1 MSVEATAGQPQPLFM
16 SGNEAVAWGARL
28 ARPHVIA
35 AYPITPQT
43 VVIERLA
50 EWVAEGKLDT
60 EFLHVESE
68 HSALSA
74 CMGASALGARTFTA
88 TSSQGLLYMAECL
101 QYASGGRFPIVMM
114 NANRALA
121 LPWNIYG
128 DQQDSLAVL
137 SSGWIQIYIE
147 DAQEALDMT
156 IQGFAIAEHAEV
168 LTPVMLNL
176 DGFVLT
182 HTYEPVDVPTQA
194 DVDAF
199 LPAFRTP
206 SKMSLEAPTSMGFTA
221 GPAHYTEFKVQQHRA
236 ILRAERVASEIDQE
250 FGRRF
255 GRSYGGAVVPYRCE
269 GADVVLV
276 TLGSVAGIVR
286 ETVDRL
292 RARGVAA
299 GMLKLR
305 LMRPFPE
312 REIVQALSTARFVGV
327 LEKDVSFGHQGAV
340 FSDVS
345 SALAGSAARPA
356 LLNFVAGL
364 GGRDISRGDVEQMF
378 DQLQCATVLPPVER
392 VRFVGVQETSN
403 G

>member
-1 MSVEATAGQPQPLFM
+1 MPSNFLASNVQSHFI

-50 EWVAEGKLDT
+50 EWVSDGQLAS

-74 CMGASALGARTFTA
+74 CMGASALGARSFTA
-88 TSSQGLLYMAECL
+88 SSSQGLLYMAECL
-101 QYASGGRFPIVMM
+101 HYASGGRFPIVMM

-128 DQQDSLAVL
+128 DQQDSLALL

-156 IQGFAIAEHAEV
+156 IQAFAIAEHADV

-182 HTYEPVDVPTQA
+182 HTYEPVQIPAQE

-199 LPAFRTP
+199 LPPFRAVC
-206 SKMSLEAPTSMGFTA
+206 KMDLDAPTNMGFTA

-236 ILRAERVASEIDQE
+236 MLEATRVGAEVDAE

-255 GRSYGGAVVPYRCE
+255 GRSYGGAVTSYRCE
-269 GADVVLV
+269 DAEVVLV
-276 TLGSVAGIVR
+276 TLGSVAGTVR
-286 ETVDRL
+286 DAVDGL
-292 RARGVAA
+292 RDRGVAV

-305 LMRPFPE
+305 FMRPFPAH
-312 REIVQALSTARFVGV
+312 EIAQALIGARVVGV
-327 LEKDVSFGHQGAV
+327 LEKDVSFGSAGAV
-340 FSDVS
+340 FSEVAS
-345 SALAGSAARPA
+345 TLAGAANRPV

-364 GGRDISRGDVEQMF
+364 GGRDISRADVEQMF
-378 DQLQCATVLPPVER
+378 AELIAATTQPHER
-392 VRFVGVQETSN
+392 VRFVNVQETN
-403 G
+403 NV

>member
-1 MSVEATAGQPQPLFM
+1 LNAQSHFI

-50 EWVAEGKLDT
+50 EWVAEGQLDS

-74 CMGASALGARTFTA
+74 CMGASALGARSFTA
-88 TSSQGLLYMAECL
+88 SSSQGLLYMAECL
-101 QYASGGRFPIVMM
+101 HYASGGRFPIVMM

-128 DQQDSLAVL
+128 DQQDSLAML

-156 IQGFAIAEHAEV
+156 IQAFAIAEHTDV

-182 HTYEPVDVPTQA
+182 HTYEPVQIPAQEQ
-194 DVDAF
+194 VDAF
-199 LPAFRTP
+199 LPPFRAV
-206 SKMSLEAPTSMGFTA
+206 SKMDLDAPANMGFTA

-236 ILRAERVASEIDQE
+236 MLEATRVAAEVDAE

-255 GRSYGGAVVPYRCE
+255 GRSYGGAVTAYRCKDAE
-269 GADVVLV
+269 VVLV
-276 TLGSVAGIVR
+276 TLGSVAGTVR
-286 ETVDRL
+286 DAVDGL
-292 RARGVAA
+292 RGRGVAV

-305 LMRPFPE
+305 FMRPFPAHD
-312 REIVQALSTARFVGV
+312 IAQVLSGVRAVGV
-327 LEKDVSFGHQGAV
+327 LEKDVSFGHAGAV
-340 FSDVS
+340 FTEVA
-345 SALAGSAARPA
+345 SALAGAENRPV

-364 GGRDISRGDVEQMF
+364 GGRDISRADVEQLVVDLMAETI
-378 DQLQCATVLPPVER
+378 QPSER
-392 VRFVGVQETSN
+392 VRFVNVQETN
-403 G
+403 NV

>member
-1 MSVEATAGQPQPLFM
+1 MPSSSLVSNVHPHFI

-50 EWVAEGKLDT
+50 EWVSEGQLDS

-74 CMGASALGARTFTA
+74 CMGASALGARSFTA

-101 QYASGGRFPIVMM
+101 HYASGGRFPIVMM

-128 DQQDSLAVL
+128 DQQDSLALL

-156 IQGFAIAEHAEV
+156 IQAFAIAEHSDV

-182 HTYEPVDVPTQA
+182 HTYEPVQIPSQE

-199 LPAFRTP
+199 LPPFYPA
-206 SKMSLEAPTSMGFTA
+206 SKMDLEAPTNMGFTA

-236 ILRAERVASEIDQE
+236 MLEATRVAVDVDDE

-255 GRSYGGAVVPYRCE
+255 GRSYGGAVTAYRCE
-269 GADVVLV
+269 GAEVVLV
-276 TLGSVAGIVR
+276 TLGSVAGTVR
-286 ETVDRL
+286 DAVGVL
-292 RARGVAA
+292 RNRGVAV

-305 LMRPFPE
+305 FMRPFPTRKIE
-312 REIVQALSTARFVGV
+312 KALASARAIGV
-327 LEKDVSFGHQGAV
+327 LEKDVSFGHAGAV
-340 FSDVS
+340 FTEVA
-345 SALAGSAARPA
+345 SALAGVATRPV
-356 LLNFVAGL
+356 LVNFVAGL
-364 GGRDISRGDVEQMF
+364 GGRDISRADVEQMF
-378 DQLQCATVLPPVER
+378 TELSAATTQPSER
-392 VRFVGVQETSN
+392 VRFVNVQETN
-403 G
+403 NV

>member
-1 MSVEATAGQPQPLFM
+1 MPSNSLASNTQSHFI

-43 VVIERLA
+43 IVIERLA
-50 EWVAEGKLDT
+50 EWVSDGQLAS

-74 CMGASALGARTFTA
+74 CMGASALGARSFTA
-88 TSSQGLLYMAECL
+88 SSSQGLLYMAECL
-101 QYASGGRFPIVMM
+101 HYASGGRFPIVMM

-128 DQQDSLAVL
+128 DQQDSLALL

-156 IQGFAIAEHAEV
+156 IQAFAIAEHADV

-182 HTYEPVDVPTQA
+182 HTYEPVQIPAQE

-199 LPAFRTP
+199 LLPFRAV
-206 SKMSLEAPTSMGFTA
+206 SKMDLDAPTNMGFTA

-236 ILRAERVASEIDQE
+236 MLEVTRVAVEVDTE

-255 GRSYGGAVVPYRCE
+255 GRSYGGAVTPYRCE
-269 GADVVLV
+269 DAEVVLV
-276 TLGSVAGIVR
+276 TLGSVAGTVR
-286 ETVDRL
+286 DAVDGL
-292 RARGVAA
+292 RGRGVAV

-305 LMRPFPE
+305 FMRPFPAH
-312 REIVQALSTARFVGV
+312 EIALALIGVRTVGV
-327 LEKDVSFGHQGAV
+327 LEKDVSFGSAGAV
-340 FSDVS
+340 FSEVAS
-345 SALAGSAARPA
+345 TLAGAANRTV

-364 GGRDISRGDVEQMF
+364 GGRDISRADVEQMF
-378 DQLQCATVLPPVER
+378 ADLIAATTQPRER
-392 VRFVGVQETSN
+392 VRFVNVQDTN
-403 G
+403 NV

>member
-1 MSVEATAGQPQPLFM
+1 MSASVPALRGQPIFI

-50 EWVAEGKLDT
+50 EWVSEGQLAS

-74 CMGASALGARTFTA
+74 CMGASALGARSFTA

-101 QYASGGRFPIVMM
+101 HYASGGRFPIVMM

-156 IQGFAIAEHAEV
+156 IQAFAIAEHINV
-168 LTPVMLNL
+168 LTPVMINL

-182 HTYEPVDVPTQA
+182 HTYEPVEVPAQE

-199 LPAFRTP
+199 LPPFHTP
-206 SKMSLEAPTSMGFTA
+206 SKMDLEAPTNMGFTA

-236 ILRAERVASEIDQE
+236 MLEATHVAVEVDNA

-255 GRSYGGAVVPYRCE
+255 GRSYGGAVTAYRCE
-269 GADVVLV
+269 DAEVVLV

-286 ETVDRL
+286 DTVDEL
-292 RARGVAA
+292 RARGVAV

-305 LMRPFPE
+305 FMRPFPAYE
-312 REIVQALSTARFVGV
+312 VVRALATTRAVGV
-327 LEKDVSFGHQGAV
+327 LEKDVSFGHAGAV
-340 FSDVS
+340 FTEVASV
-345 SALAGSAARPA
+345 LAGEANRPV

-364 GGRDISRGDVEQMF
+364 GGRDISRADVEQMIAELRTTPI
-378 DQLQCATVLPPVER
+378 QPRER
-392 VRFVGVQETSN
+392 VRFVNVQEPRD

>member
-1 MSVEATAGQPQPLFM
+1 
-16 SGNEAVAWGARL
+16 
-28 ARPHVIA
+28 
-35 AYPITPQT
+35 
-43 VVIERLA
+43 
-50 EWVAEGKLDT
+50 
-60 EFLHVESE
+60 
-68 HSALSA
+68 
-74 CMGASALGARTFTA
+74 
-88 TSSQGLLYMAECL
+88 
-101 QYASGGRFPIVMM
+101 
-114 NANRALA
+114 
-121 LPWNIYG
+121 
-128 DQQDSLAVL
+128 
-137 SSGWIQIYIE
+137 
-147 DAQEALDMT
+147 
-156 IQGFAIAEHAEV
+156 
-168 LTPVMLNL
+168 VMLNL

-182 HTYEPVDVPTQA
+182 HTYEPVDVPAQA

-199 LPAFRTP
+199 LPPFRTP

-236 ILRAERVASEIDQE
+236 ILRAERVASDVDQE

-312 REIVQALSTARFVGV
+312 REIVQALSTARSVGV

-340 FSDVS
+340 FSEVS

-364 GGRDISRGDVEQMF
+364 GGRDISRNDVEQMF
-378 DQLQCATVLPPVER
+378 VELQSATVRPPDAR
-392 VRFVGVQETSN
+392 VRFVNLQEN
-403 G
+403 GNG

>member
-1 MSVEATAGQPQPLFM
+1 MPSSSLASNVHPHFI

-50 EWVAEGKLDT
+50 DWVSEGQLDS

-74 CMGASALGARTFTA
+74 CMGASALGARSFTA

-101 QYASGGRFPIVMM
+101 HYASGGRFPIVMM

-128 DQQDSLAVL
+128 DQQDSLAML

-156 IQGFAIAEHAEV
+156 IQAFAIAEHPDV

-182 HTYEPVDVPTQA
+182 HTYEPVQIPAQD

-199 LPAFRTP
+199 LPPFHTA
-206 SKMSLEAPTSMGFTA
+206 SKMALEAPTNMGFTA

-236 ILRAERVASEIDQE
+236 LLEATRVAAEVDKE
-250 FGRRF
+250 FGRCF
-255 GRSYGGAVVPYRCE
+255 GRSYGGAVTAYRCE
-269 GADVVLV
+269 GAEVVLV
-276 TLGSVAGIVR
+276 TLGSVAGTVR
-286 ETVDRL
+286 DAVDVL
-292 RARGVAA
+292 RGRGVAV

-305 LMRPFPE
+305 FMRPFPA
-312 REIVQALSTARFVGV
+312 REIEEALARVRAVGV
-327 LEKDVSFGHQGAV
+327 LEKDVSFGHAGAV
-340 FSDVS
+340 FTEVA
-345 SALAGSAARPA
+345 SALAGVATRPV
-356 LLNFVAGL
+356 LVNFVAGL
-364 GGRDISRGDVEQMF
+364 GGRDISRADVEQIF
-378 DQLQCATVLPPVER
+378 AELSAATTQPRER
-392 VRFVGVQETSN
+392 VRFVNVQETN
-403 G
+403 NV

>member
-1 MSVEATAGQPQPLFM
+1 MHAEATVPKTPLQFI

-50 EWVAEGKLDT
+50 EWVAEGKLDS

-74 CMGASALGARTFTA
+74 CMGASALGARSFTA

-101 QYASGGRFPIVMM
+101 HYASGGRFPIVMM

-128 DQQDSLAVL
+128 DQQDSLALL
-137 SSGWIQIYIE
+137 SSGWIQIYVE

-156 IQGFAIAEHAEV
+156 LQAFAIAEHAEV

-182 HTYEPVDVPTQA
+182 HTYEPVDVPTQQQA
-194 DVDAF
+194 DAF
-199 LPAFRTP
+199 LPPLSTP
-206 SKMSLEAPTSMGFTA
+206 SKMDLDAPVNMGFTA
-221 GPAHYTEFKVQQHRA
+221 GPAHYTEFKVQQHQA
-236 ILRAERVASEIDQE
+236 MLRALRVAVEVDQQFGHH
-250 FGRRF
+250 FGRN
-255 GRSYGGAVVPYRCE
+255 YGGPVTAYRCE
-269 GADVVLV
+269 DAELVLV
-276 TLGSVAGIVR
+276 TLGSVAGVVR
-286 ETVDRL
+286 ETVDGL
-292 RARGVAA
+292 RKRGVAA

-305 LMRPFPE
+305 FMRPFPE
-312 REIVQALSTARFVGV
+312 REIVQALSAARSVGV
-327 LEKDVSFGHQGAV
+327 LEKDVSFGHEGAV
-340 FSDVS
+340 FSEVA
-345 SALAGSAARPA
+345 SALTGSATRPK

-364 GGRDISRGDVEQMF
+364 GGRDISRSDLEQMF
-378 DQLQCATVLPPVER
+378 DELQASLVAPPLDR
-392 VRFVGVQETSN
+392 VRFIGVQENSH

>member
-1 MSVEATAGQPQPLFM
+1 MTEGLSAEPKFL

-50 EWVAEGKLDT
+50 DWVAEGSLKS

-101 QYASGGRFPIVMM
+101 TYASGGRFPIVMM

-128 DQQDSLAVL
+128 DQQDSLALV

-156 IQGFAIAEHAEV
+156 VQAFAIAEHAKV

-182 HTYEPVDVPTQA
+182 HTYEPVTVPSQDA
-194 DVDAF
+194 VDAF
-199 LPAFRTP
+199 LPPFETP
-206 SKMSLEAPTSMGFTA
+206 SKMSFANPVNMGFTA

-236 ILRAERVASEIDQE
+236 MQNALEVAVGVGRDFARH
-250 FGRRF
+250 FGRDH
-255 GRSYGGAVVPYRCE
+255 GGAVVPYRCE
-269 GADVVLV
+269 DADFVLV
-276 TLGSVAGIVR
+276 TLGSVAGTVR
-286 ETVDRL
+286 ELVDDL
-292 RARGVAA
+292 RARGQSV

-305 LMRPFPE
+305 ILRPFPE
-312 REIVQALSTARFVGV
+312 RELLQAMGRPKAVGV
-327 LEKDVSFGHQGAV
+327 LEKDVSFGYQGAV

-345 SALAGSAARPA
+345 ASLAGANVKLR
-356 LLNFVAGL
+356 LRNFVAGL
-364 GGRDISRGDVEQMF
+364 GGRDISRDDVRAMF
-378 DQLQCATVLPPVER
+378 EALRAASDQTGESR
-392 VRFVGVQETSN
+392 VHFVGVTEASH

>member
-1 MSVEATAGQPQPLFM
+1 MTHASSRQVKFL

-28 ARPHVIA
+28 ARPQVIA

-43 VVIERLA
+43 TVIERLA
-50 EWVAEGKLDT
+50 DWVADGSLAC

-101 QYASGGRFPIVMM
+101 AYASGGRFPIVMM

-128 DQQDSLAVL
+128 DQQDSLALL

-156 IQGFAIAEHAEV
+156 LQAFSIAEHGNV

-182 HTYEPVDVPTQA
+182 HTYEPVVVPTQE

-199 LPAFRTP
+199 LPGFNTP
-206 SKMSLEAPTSMGFTA
+206 NKMSLAAPVNMGFTA
-221 GPAHYTEFKVQQHRA
+221 GPAHYTEFKVKQHQAMTRA
-236 ILRAERVASEIDQE
+236 LDVAAEVGGNFA
-250 FGRRF
+250 RRF
-255 GRSYGGAVVPYRCE
+255 GRDHGGPVVPYRCE
-269 GADVVLV
+269 DAEVVLV
-276 TLGSVAGIVR
+276 TLGSVAGTVR
-286 ETVDRL
+286 EVVDEL
-292 RARGVAA
+292 RERGLPV
-299 GMLKLR
+299 GLLKLR
-305 LMRPFPE
+305 FLRPFPE
-312 REIVQALSTARFVGV
+312 SELLHAIGRPRAVGV
-327 LEKDVSFGHQGAV
+327 LEKAVSFGYHGAV
-340 FSDVS
+340 FSDVAA
-345 SALAGSAARPA
+345 ALLESTPRPA
-356 LLNFVAGL
+356 LQNFVAGL
-364 GGRDISRGDVEQMF
+364 GGRDISRDDIKAMF
-378 DQLQCATVLPPVER
+378 DKLRALPAGAR
-392 VRFVGVQETSN
+392 QNRLDFVGVQDVTDVTD

>member
-1 MSVEATAGQPQPLFM
+1 MALDVAQLHVCPLFI

-43 VVIERLA
+43 VVIERLS
-50 EWVAEGKLDT
+50 EWVAEGQLDS

-74 CMGASALGARTFTA
+74 CMGASALGARSFTA

-101 QYASGGRFPIVMM
+101 HYASGGRFPIVMM

-128 DQQDSLAVL
+128 DQQDSLALL

-147 DAQEALDMT
+147 NAQEALDMT
-156 IQGFAIAEHAEV
+156 LQAFAIAEHADV

-182 HTYEPVDVPTQA
+182 HTYEPVEVPTQE

-199 LPAFRTP
+199 LSPFRTP
-206 SKMSLEAPTSMGFTA
+206 SKMDLDAPVNMGFTA

-236 ILRAERVASEIDQE
+236 MRRALDVVVEVDRSFEQ
-250 FGRRF
+250 RF
-255 GRSYGGAVVPYRCE
+255 GRGYGGAVVPYRC
-269 GADVVLV
+269 ADAEIVLV
-276 TLGSVAGIVR
+276 TLGSVAGTVR
-286 ETVDRL
+286 EVVDGL
-292 RARGVAA
+292 REKGVAA

-305 LMRPFPE
+305 FMRPFPE
-312 REIVQALSTARFVGV
+312 RDLVRALAGARAVGV
-327 LEKDVSFGHQGAV
+327 LEKDVSFGNTGAV
-340 FSDVS
+340 FADVA
-345 SALAGSAARPA
+345 SALAGAGACPA

-364 GGRDISRGDVEQMF
+364 GGRDISRGDVEQM
-378 DQLQCATVLPPVER
+378 LQELLAAIVER
-392 VRFVGVQETSN
+392 PRERLRFVNVQEV
-403 G
+403 GHG